1 MLYTLNYEIER
12 QYLKEKMKK
21 TIGLMKAE
29 LGAKTMSEFAAT
41 LRSKTYSYVADDNNE
56 N

>member
-29 LGAKTMSEFAAT
+29 LGAKTMSEFAT
-41 LRSKTYSYVADDNNE
+41 LRSKAYSYLADDNNE